1 VETWRHLITQRRQQL
16 SIDIPKR
23 AIWLDVDPTRFTQVI
38 ANLLHNAIKFTPQG
52 GRIDIVAAEEGGWRV
67 LRVRDSG
74 EGMAPEVLSHVFEL
88 FVQGPP
94 PIDRPRGGLGLGL
107 TLVRRLVELHGGTIE
122 ASSEGSGRG
131 SEFTVRV
138 PTTEPPVEVK
148 STRSDADVSSDS
160 ARRVLVVE
168 DNTDAREAL
177 TMLLEESGHDVR
189 AAADGM
195 EALSQAEQFTPDV
208 VLLDIGL
215 PGLDGYAVARQLRA
229 SPRSADALLVAIT
242 GYGQPE
248 DRALARAAGF
258 DYHLLKPVES
268 TRLFELLS
276 RTR

>member
-1 VETWRHLITQRRQQL
+1 
-16 SIDIPKR
+16 
-23 AIWLDVDPTRFTQVI
+23 
-38 ANLLHNAIKFTPQG
+38 
-52 GRIDIVAAEEGGWRV
+52 
-67 LRVRDSG
+67 
-74 EGMAPEVLSHVFEL
+74 M
-88 FVQGPP
+88 
-94 PIDRPRGGLGLGL
+94 
-107 TLVRRLVELHGGTIE
+107 RRLVEVHGGTIE

-138 PTTEPPVEVK
+138 PAAEPPVEPK
-148 STRSDADVSSDS
+148 TTRIDADSSAGT
-160 ARRVLVVE
+160 ARRVLIVE
-168 DNTDAREAL
+168 DNSDAREAL

-258 DYHLLKPVES
+258 DYHLLKPVEP

>member
-1 VETWRHLITQRRQQL
+1 MWRHLIAQRRQQL
-16 SIDIPKR
+16 SIDIPHR
-23 AIWLDVDPTRFTQVI
+23 AIWLDVDPTRCTQVI
-38 ANLLHNAIKFTPQG
+38 ANLLHNATKFTPQG
-52 GRIDIVAAEEGGWRV
+52 GRIDVVAAEEDGWMV

-74 EGMAPEVLSHVFEL
+74 EGMTPELLSRAFEL

-131 SEFTVRV
+131 SQFTVRV
-138 PTTEPPVEVK
+138 PTTEPPVEAK
-148 STRSDADVSSDS
+148 STRSDGDVLADS

-168 DNTDAREAL
+168 DNADAREAL
-177 TMLLEESGHDVR
+177 TMLLEETGHDVR

-195 EALSQAEQFTPDV
+195 EALSQAEQFIPDV

-215 PGLDGYAVARQLRA
+215 PGLDGYEVARQLRA

-268 TRLFELLS
+268 RRLFDLLS